1 MPFARAE
8 CVLGALPFVRL
19 VRRGHLENQVD
30 RVFIYWDNSNIFFGA
45 LDEAEEREGKAAR
58 HRIRIHFKTMLRLAH
73 ADRPVERALAAGS
86 VPPEMQ
92 ALWNR
97 LSGAGV
103 QVELFDRGA
112 VDRGEQ
118 QTPDRV
124 LQLQMLRDFA
134 DYNGDPGIAVV
145 LTGDGQGFFDGAGF
159 QADLERMHR
168 RGWRVEVL
176 SWANSCNQRMR
187 QWVEAHGVFVPLDD
201 FYEQVTF
208 LVPWEGMQHR
218 YETDLDLSR
227 RRMVAPQAAP

>member
-1 MPFARAE
+1 MRRARVAR
-8 CVLGALPFVRL
+8 VP
-19 VRRGHLENQVD
+19 RRRVD
-30 RVFIYWDNSNIFFGA
+30 YG
-45 LDEAEEREGKAAR
+45 
-58 HRIRIHFKTMLRLAH
+58 
-73 ADRPVERALAAGS
+73 RAI
-86 VPPEMQ
+86 
-92 ALWNR
+92 
-97 LSGAGV
+97 
-103 QVELFDRGA
+103 
-112 VDRGEQ
+112 DRGEQ

-145 LTGDGQGFFDGAGF
+145 LTGDGQSFFDGARF

-208 LVPWEGMQHR
+208 LEPAADMPAR
-218 YETDLDLSR
+218 NETELDLSHR
-227 RRMVAPQAAP
+227 HMVAPQGAS

>member
-1 MPFARAE
+1 M
-8 CVLGALPFVRL
+8 
-19 VRRGHLENQVD
+19 D

-124 LQLQMLRDFA
+124 LQLQMLRDC
-134 DYNGDPGIAVV
+134 G
-145 LTGDGQGFFDGAGF
+145 LQ
-159 QADLERMHR
+159 RRSRHCRRSHR
-168 RGWRVEVL
+168 RRTGVL
-176 SWANSCNQRMR
+176 RRRRIPSRPGEDASPRLARGGALLGELPWANSCNQRMR

-227 RRMVAPQAAP
+227 RRMVAPQDVQQAGPNA

>member
-1 MPFARAE
+1 M
-8 CVLGALPFVRL
+8 
-19 VRRGHLENQVD
+19 D

-45 LDEAEEREGKAAR
+45 RAQAEEVEGKDAR
-58 HRIRIHFKTMLRLAH
+58 HRVRIHCKTMLRLAH

-86 VPPEMQ
+86 VPPEMR

-97 LSGAGV
+97 LSAEGV
-103 QVELFDRGA
+103 QIELFDRGA

-145 LTGDGQGFFDGAGF
+145 LTGDGQGFYDGAGF

-201 FYEQVTF
+201 FYGQVTF
-208 LVPWEGMQHR
+208 LEPLADMGAR
-218 YETDLDLSR
+218 NETDLDLSR
-227 RRMVAPQAAP
+227 RHMVAPHGAP

>member
-1 MPFARAE
+1 ME
-8 CVLGALPFVRL
+8 
-19 VRRGHLENQVD
+19 
-30 RVFIYWDNSNIFFGA
+30 RVFLYWDNSNIFFGA
-45 LDEAEEREGKAAR
+45 RAQAEEVEGKDAR
-58 HRIRIHFKTMLRLAH
+58 HRVRVHFKTMLRLAH

-86 VPPEMQ
+86 VPPEMR

-97 LSGAGV
+97 LSAEGV
-103 QVELFDRGA
+103 QIELFDRGA
-112 VDRGEQ
+112 VERGEQ

-201 FYEQVTF
+201 FYGQVTF
-208 LVPWEGMQHR
+208 LEPSAGLQAR
-218 YETDLDLSR
+218 NETDLDLSR
-227 RRMVAPQAAP
+227 RRMVAPQGAP

>member
-30 RVFIYWDNSNIFFGA
+30 RVFIYWDNSNTLFGA
-45 LDEAEEREGKAAR
+45 LDEAEEREGKTAR

-103 QVELFDRGA
+103 QVELDRGA

-118 QTPDRV
+118 QTADRV

-134 DYNGDPGIAVV
+134 DYNGDPGIAGV
-145 LTGDGQGFFDGAGF
+145 LTGDGQGSSTAPDSKPTWRGCIAAAGAWRCSPG
-159 QADLERMHR
+159 QTPAISGCAN
-168 RGWRVEVL
+168 GWKRTA
-176 SWANSCNQRMR
+176 SS
-187 QWVEAHGVFVPLDD
+187 F
-201 FYEQVTF
+201 
-208 LVPWEGMQHR
+208 PW
-218 YETDLDLSR
+218 TISTSR
-227 RRMVAPQAAP
+227 